1 MSLPIFLTDYR
12 TAAVVLFLAFAGGL
26 SALAGQSITLP
37 LWNGPAPGETR
48 PIGEEHDISKPGK
61 DLVAGRD
68 LIRLANVS
76 RPTIEVRR
84 PAPDKDT
91 GAAVVVCPG
100 GGYFILAMDLEGSE
114 VCDWLNSIGVTGVLL
129 KYRVPKREGRERHAA
144 PLEDA
149 QRALGVT
156 RFHAKEWGLDPA
168 RIGVMGFSAGGHL
181 AATVSNQHTG
191 RSYPSADAADQV
203 SCRPDF
209 TLLVYPAYLTVPEKG
224 DSVAPELPVST
235 NTPPTFIA
243 IAQDD
248 PVRVENAL
256 GYSAALQKMKVP
268 FELHV
273 FPTGGHGYGLRR
285 TAEPITRWPELAGD
299 WLKERGW
306 LKRN

>member
-1 MSLPIFLTDYR
+1 MVS
-12 TAAVVLFLAFAGGL
+12 AAAAP
-26 SALAGQSITLP
+26 SITLP
-37 LWNGPAPGETR
+37 LWEGTAPGETR
-48 PIGEEHDISKPGK
+48 PIGAEHDISKAGK
-61 DLVAGRD
+61 ELVAGRE

-84 PAPDKDT
+84 PAADKDT

-100 GGYFILAMDLEGSE
+100 GGYYILAMDLEGTE

-129 KYRVPKREGRERHAA
+129 KYRVPTREGRARHAA

-149 QRALGVT
+149 QRALSMT

-181 AATVSNQHTG
+181 AATVSNQYQT
-191 RSYPSADAADQV
+191 RSYPASDAADRV

-209 TLLVYPAYLTVPEKG
+209 TLLIYPAYLTVPEKS
-224 DSVAPELPVST
+224 DAVAPELPVST
-235 NTPPTFIA
+235 NTPPTFIV

-256 GYSAALQKMKVP
+256 GYSAALQKVKVP

-285 TAEPITRWPELAGD
+285 TAEPITRWPELAGE
-299 WLKERGW
+299 WMKARGW
-306 LKRN
+306 LKWN